1 MNDIVTLSS
10 TRQALEALP
19 PEVKD
24 AVWYDPRSM
33 ASRPEGVVSSY
44 RNAMISEDRDQV
56 GMSGAIG
63 FIAGAGTSGASWIIM
78 SANHVGLA
86 VEAVSLTAIF
96 ASAFA
101 LAGGCFVKALAREG
115 YDGRLK
121 GIRDR
126 IVELTS
132 KCSDDDRL
140 ESLLAAKGLAERKD
154 VTDPATLVKLDAVAF
169 SLKASID
176 AAGPDQ
182 RMADHARDVAERA
195 IVAIM
200 AEAGTRSDHTA
211 SRQANLKLEQ
221 ICSSV
226 SKGSAMALAA
236 PTARLSRI
244 LTLASRA
251 LADHPDMTDAGGAR
265 IDQLVRVHVPRLIA
279 LRAEALETARSQ
291 DIEAVDRGFDAAFDS
306 VVASIEEAVGSIHD
320 QTMDRLATEMRFL
333 TARRGET
340 PMLTAV

>member
-1 MNDIVTLSS
+1 MNNLVPIIT

-19 PEVKD
+19 NEVKD
-24 AVWYDPRSM
+24 AVWYDPKSM
-33 ASRPEGVVSSY
+33 ASRPKGVVSAY
-44 RNAMISEDRDQV
+44 RNAMLTRNGDTV

-63 FIAGAGTSGASWIIM
+63 FIAGAGASASSWIIM

-86 VEAVSLTAIF
+86 VEATSLAAIF

-101 LAGGCFVKALAREG
+101 LTGGWFLKAIVRES
-115 YDGRLK
+115 YDGRLE
-121 GIRDR
+121 GIRER
-126 IVELTS
+126 IVEMTS

-140 ESLLAAKGLAERKD
+140 EPLLAAKAIAEHRH
-154 VTDPATLVKLDAVAF
+154 VTDPATLVKLDAIAF
-169 SLKASID
+169 SLEASIK

-182 RMADHARDVAERA
+182 RAADQARDVAERA

-226 SKGSAMALAA
+226 SKGSTMTLAA

-251 LADHPDMTDAGGAR
+251 LADHPDMVDAGGAR
-265 IDQLVRVHVPRLIA
+265 IDQLVRVHVPRLIS

-306 VVASIEEAVGSIHD
+306 VAASIEEAIGSIHD
-320 QTMDRLATEMRFL
+320 ETMDRLATEMRFL
-333 TARRGET
+333 TTRRGDA
-340 PMLTAV
+340 PLLTAV

>member
-1 MNDIVTLSS
+1 MNDLVPLARTH
-10 TRQALEALP
+10 QELETLP

-33 ASRPEGVVSSY
+33 ASRPKGVVSAY
-44 RNAMISEDRDQV
+44 RNAMLSGDAYIV
-56 GMSGAIG
+56 GASGAIG
-63 FIAGAGTSGASWIIM
+63 CIAGIGTSTFIWIIM
-78 SANHVGLA
+78 NANHVVPA
-86 VEAVSLTAIF
+86 VEATSLPAIF
-96 ASAFA
+96 ASAFV
-101 LAGGCFVKALAREG
+101 LAGGWLLKGVAREN
-115 YDGRLK
+115 YDGRLE
-121 GIRDR
+121 GIRER
-126 IVELTS
+126 IVEMTS

-140 ESLLAAKGLAERKD
+140 EPLLAAKALAERKD

-169 SLKASID
+169 SLEASIK

-182 RMADHARDVAERA
+182 RAADHAQDLAERA

-221 ICSSV
+221 VCSSV
-226 SKGSAMALAA
+226 SQGSAMTLAA

-251 LADHPDMTDAGGAR
+251 LASHPDMADAGGAR
-265 IDQLVRVHVPRLIA
+265 IDQLVRVHVPRLIS

-306 VVASIEEAVGSIHD
+306 VAASIEEAIGSIHD
-320 QTMDRLATEMRFL
+320 ETMDRLATEMRFL
-333 TARRGET
+333 TARRGDA
-340 PMLTAV
+340 PLLTAV

>member
-1 MNDIVTLSS
+1 MNDLVTLSS
-10 TRQALEALP
+10 TRQALDDLP

-33 ASRPEGVVSSY
+33 ASRPKGVVSSY
-44 RNAMISEDRDQV
+44 RNAMLSEDRNQI

-63 FIAGAGTSGASWIIM
+63 FISGTGVSTFSWMVM
-78 SANHVGLA
+78 SANHVGPA

-96 ASAFA
+96 ASVFAFA
-101 LAGGCFVKALAREG
+101 AGSFLKGVVG
-115 YDGRLK
+115 DSYDGRLK
-121 GIRDR
+121 GIRRR
-126 IVELTS
+126 IVEMTS

-140 ESLLAAKGLAERKD
+140 EPLLAAKAIAEHRH
-154 VTDPATLVKLDAVAF
+154 VTDPATLVKLDAIAF
-169 SLKASID
+169 SLEASIK

-182 RMADHARDVAERA
+182 RAADQARDVAERA

-226 SKGSAMALAA
+226 SKGSTMTLAA

-251 LADHPDMTDAGGAR
+251 LADHPDMVDAGGAR
-265 IDQLVRVHVPRLIA
+265 IDQLVRVHVPRLIS

-306 VVASIEEAVGSIHD
+306 VAASIEEAIGSIHD
-320 QTMDRLATEMRFL
+320 ETMDRLATEMRFL
-333 TARRGET
+333 TTRRGDA
-340 PMLTAV
+340 PLLTAV